1 MLSQSLRVNGVLFLV
16 TFAMTLGGTVSVG
29 IFAQQAKKLD
39 TKVTIKKEKGVVVV
53 KVGNE
58 LFTQYVFEGY
68 KKPFLYPLMI
78 NDETSLTR
86 HWPVKTVGGEQ
97 TDHPHHKSVW
107 FSHQVNGIMFWA
119 EEGTVKFEK
128 FIEFNDEDEMPS
140 FVAQSNWVHD
150 DQTVMKDQTR
160 ITFSAGETW
169 RAIDFEVKLMATV
182 GDVKLNDTK
191 EGTFAIRVHPALRA
205 KAHKPSGIEGRGVM
219 TNSNGE
225 SGAKIWGR
233 KAAWVDYSGEI
244 KGKTFG
250 VAIFDHPENLR
261 HPTTW
266 HARDYGL
273 LAANP
278 FGLHYFEKKE
288 KGAGEYTIKKG
299 DSLTL
304 KYRLFIH
311 EGDAKAAKVSIAF
324 DDFAGD
330 TGEKSDEQSNSQG
343 QRRAGK

>member
-1 MLSQSLRVNGVLFLV
+1 MLSSQSQRVIGVLFL
-16 TFAMTLGGTVSVG
+16 FAIAMTFTGSFSVE
-29 IFAQQAKKLD
+29 IVAQQSKKLD
-39 TKVTIKKEKGVVVV
+39 AKVTIKKDKDMVTV
-53 KVGNE
+53 KIGEE
-58 LFTQYVFEGY
+58 LFTQYVFGGY

-78 NDETSLTR
+78 NGDLSLTR
-86 HWPVKTVGGEQ
+86 HWPVETVGGEQ

-107 FSHQVNGIMFWA
+107 FSHQVNGIMFWT

-128 FIEFNDEDEMPS
+128 FIEFNDKGATPS
-140 FVAQSNWVHD
+140 FVAQSNWIHD
-150 DQTVMKDQTR
+150 DKTVMQDQTR
-160 ITFSAGETW
+160 VTFSAGDSW
-169 RAIDFEVKLMATV
+169 RSIDFEVKLLANS

-205 KAHKPSGIEGRGVM
+205 KAHKPSGIDGRGVM

-244 KGKTFG
+244 NGKLYG

-288 KGAGEYTIKKG
+288 KGAGQYTIKKG

-311 EGDAKAAKVSIAF
+311 EGNAKAAKVSKAF
-324 DDFAGD
+324 DDFAGNS
-330 TGEKSDEQSNSQG
+330 GRESDQQSNLQEK
-343 QRRAGK
+343 R